1 MEEITLPT
9 ILAGPILRHV
19 TPDSIT
25 VWLAHSTSVALELRI
40 FGTDGEEIGSSSDRD
55 SPIASDRPDL
65 ISKQY
70 RPSIQLGKNLH
81 FTLFEAKPYRVDK
94 PFPENTLLTYTL
106 SQADGSE
113 LPEIAD
119 VCLEGETRPG
129 FHIAT
134 TLRALAY
141 GSCRKAHGYSLSDDG
156 IPQQTDALAL
166 LAQHLQAHKQDFAER
181 PSLLFLLGDQIY
193 ADEVLPPMMVYIQ
206 QMAVQLVGKELPLPG
221 HDDEL
226 SLVSHQR
233 RQELR
238 SAIGFTSTAKS
249 LHVLSFGEYAV
260 LYLIAFGNR
269 IGFSVDPDTP
279 YVAEFGDTPG
289 NRNNLNGYINSM
301 ADVRKVFANIPTYMY
316 FDDHDVTDDW
326 NLSHSWYSTVRD
338 NPAGTRVVANALAAC
353 WAFQGWGNKP
363 YSFSTPFTEAL
374 FAHLSSTDINPT
386 PDSLGQAEDFDFQT
400 WKYHDWSFI
409 LRTNPPIFAI
419 DDRTQRDFGSRNEP
433 PQMLDRYAIDW
444 MREEWIS
451 VCKELKARGSKPAT
465 PLFISGTPV
474 FGFSPIEW
482 SQYLFYCIGLL
493 AGNRLRKL
501 TASNLDVEN
510 WVANRNG
517 FAYFLDTL
525 LLRMGIKKITFI
537 AGDVHY
543 SFVNRASYSTS
554 HTCMQANANK
564 QAKPLKLECLQLTS
578 SALHNT
584 PSTASRVLETFLA
597 NWSVKHKSG
606 PCNPDALPWW
616 KRRVLWRLSPD
627 TWKMAVWGIPGEE
640 ANPPTHR
647 AWWKKLLI
655 WRDIRRNGWK
665 FRLDKN
671 INWITS
677 RPNVAIVQLNAGEVV
692 KQTLLSGN
700 KLGNMLIYRIPKK

>member
-1 MEEITLPT
+1 
-9 ILAGPILRHV
+9 
-19 TPDSIT
+19 
-25 VWLAHSTSVALELRI
+25 
-40 FGTDGEEIGSSSDRD
+40 
-55 SPIASDRPDL
+55 
-65 ISKQY
+65 
-70 RPSIQLGKNLH
+70 
-81 FTLFEAKPYRVDK
+81 
-94 PFPENTLLTYTL
+94 
-106 SQADGSE
+106 
-113 LPEIAD
+113 
-119 VCLEGETRPG
+119 
-129 FHIAT
+129 
-134 TLRALAY
+134 
-141 GSCRKAHGYSLSDDG
+141 
-156 IPQQTDALAL
+156 
-166 LAQHLQAHKQDFAER
+166 
-181 PSLLFLLGDQIY
+181 
-193 ADEVLPPMMVYIQ
+193 
-206 QMAVQLVGKELPLPG
+206 
-221 HDDEL
+221 
-226 SLVSHQR
+226 
-233 RQELR
+233 
-238 SAIGFTSTAKS
+238 
-249 LHVLSFGEYAV
+249 
-260 LYLIAFGNR
+260 
-269 IGFSVDPDTP
+269 
-279 YVAEFGDTPG
+279 
-289 NRNNLNGYINSM
+289 
-301 ADVRKVFANIPTYMY
+301 
-316 FDDHDVTDDW
+316 
-326 NLSHSWYSTVRD
+326 
-338 NPAGTRVVANALAAC
+338 
-353 WAFQGWGNKP
+353 
-363 YSFSTPFTEAL
+363 
-374 FAHLSSTDINPT
+374 
-386 PDSLGQAEDFDFQT
+386 
-400 WKYHDWSFI
+400 
-409 LRTNPPIFAI
+409 
-419 DDRTQRDFGSRNEP
+419 
-433 PQMLDRYAIDW
+433 
-444 MREEWIS
+444 
-451 VCKELKARGSKPAT
+451 LKARGSKPAT

-482 SQYLFYCIGLL
+482 SQYLSYCIGLL